1 MGTAEQILDELR
13 HLPPALQQE
22 ALDFA
27 HFLRKKNEGAEEEN
41 LILAQQ
47 TSLQGIWDNQD
58 DEAWNDVSAG

>member
-22 ALDFA
+22 VLDFA
-27 HFLRKKNEGAEEEN
+27 HFLRKKNEGAEEES

-58 DEAWNDVSAG
+58 DEAWNDVSAR